1 MSARD
6 AILARLK
13 GTAPDRAEAD
23 ALLIAPER
31 PAVDEAALE
40 AEFLS
45 RLALPSVNASHDVIG
60 SMADLPA
67 AVARYLAE
75 QGEARTL
82 CLPPD
87 PRLTACDWSGFTLH
101 DSAAPDEAAALA
113 IARRGIAET
122 GSLIFE
128 TGPTA
133 PMLPNFLA
141 LHHIVLLAVGDIAP
155 YLEDAPLTG
164 PQPRAHYWVT
174 GVSGTTDIE
183 GTYVRGAHGP
193 RFLHVIMLHGAAL
206 SESGGRN
213 KYAILGHE
221 SDQLRNIS
229 LQIG

>member
-13 GTAPDRAEAD
+13 GAAPDRSQAD

-31 PAVDEAALE
+31 PAVDPAALE
-40 AEFLS
+40 AEFLA
-45 RLALPSVNASHDVIG
+45 RLALPSVSHDAIATL
-60 SMADLPA
+60 ADLPA
-67 AVARYLAE
+67 AIARYLDA

-87 PRLTACDWSGFTLH
+87 PRLERCDWSGFILH
-101 DSAAPDEAAALA
+101 DVAAPAETAALA

-122 GSLIFE
+122 GSLVFE
-128 TGPTA
+128 TGPAA

-141 LHHIVLLAVGDIAP
+141 LHHIVLLASRDIAP
-155 YLEDAPLTG
+155 YLEDAPLPG
-164 PQPRAHYWVT
+164 AQPRAHYWIT

-193 RFLHVIMLHGAAL
+193 RFLHVIL
-206 SESGGRN
+206 
-213 KYAILGHE
+213 
-221 SDQLRNIS
+221 LRD
-229 LQIG
+229 

>member
-13 GTAPDRAEAD
+13 GAAPDRAQAD

-31 PAVDEAALE
+31 PAVDPAALE
-40 AEFLS
+40 AEFLA
-45 RLALPSVNASHDVIG
+45 RLALPSVSASHDAIATL
-60 SMADLPA
+60 ADLPA
-67 AVARYLAE
+67 AIARYLDA

-87 PRLTACDWSGFTLH
+87 PRLDRCDWSGFTLH
-101 DSAAPDEAAALA
+101 DVAAPAETAALA

-122 GSLIFE
+122 GSLVFE
-128 TGPTA
+128 TGPAA

-141 LHHIVLLAVGDIAP
+141 LHHIVLLASRDIAP
-155 YLEDAPLTG
+155 YLEDAPLPG
-164 PQPRAHYWVT
+164 PQPRAHYWIT

-193 RFLHVIMLHGAAL
+193 RFLHVIL
-206 SESGGRN
+206 
-213 KYAILGHE
+213 
-221 SDQLRNIS
+221 LRD
-229 LQIG
+229 